1 MEIDPQRPPTVSIFV
16 VMGVTG
22 SGKTTIGSLLAERAG
37 ITFADAD
44 DYHPESNKQ
53 KLAAGHP
60 LTDED
65 RQPWLE
71 TLNGLL
77 VHWYQSGQGGV
88 LACSA
93 LKDSYRSTLEAEIP
107 PGMVHFILLEVP
119 KEVLIERL
127 KARQHSFMNPALL
140 DSQIATLEAPSD
152 DTALKVD
159 NNRDQD
165 AVVVEILARTAAQS
179 TKTAQE

>member
-1 MEIDPQRPPTVSIFV
+1 
-16 VMGVTG
+16 MGVTG
-22 SGKTTIGSLLAERAG
+22 SGKTTIGSLLAERSG
-37 ITFADAD
+37 IIFADAD

-53 KLAAGHP
+53 KMTAGHP

-65 RQPWLE
+65 RQPWLV

-93 LKDSYRSTLEAEIP
+93 LKDSYRSTLEADIP
-107 PGMVHFILLEVP
+107 PGIIHFILLEVP
-119 KEVLIERL
+119 REVLMERL
-127 KARQHSFMNPALL
+127 KARQHSFMNPDLL
-140 DSQIATLEAPSD
+140 DSQIATLEAPSSEE
-152 DTALKVD
+152 ALKVD

-165 AVVVEILARTAAQS
+165 AVIVDIIAQTAAQTAAKS
-179 TKTAQE
+179 TTTAEE

>member
-1 MEIDPQRPPTVSIFV
+1 MESNPQHLPTVSIFV

-53 KLAAGHP
+53 KMAAGHP

-77 VHWYQSGQGGV
+77 VHWFQSGQGGV

-93 LKDSYRSTLEAEIP
+93 LKNSYRSTLETEIP
-107 PGMVHFILLEVP
+107 PGIVHFILLDVP

-127 KARQHSFMNPALL
+127 KARHHSFMNPDLL
-140 DSQIATLEAPSD
+140 DSQIATLEAPSSEV
-152 DTALKVD
+152 ALKID

-165 AVVVEILARTAAQS
+165 VVVADILAQTAAQS
-179 TKTAQE
+179 AKLR